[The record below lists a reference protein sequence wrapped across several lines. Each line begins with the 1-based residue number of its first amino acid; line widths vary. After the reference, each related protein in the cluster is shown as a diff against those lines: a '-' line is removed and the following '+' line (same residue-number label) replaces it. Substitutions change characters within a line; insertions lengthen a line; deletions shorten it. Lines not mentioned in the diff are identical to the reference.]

1 MYLEKPAV
9 SALAALTMGLLLL
22 VSPAARADDAP
33 GGGTAAA
40 PLEPLPPPPAPGGP
54 ASTASPV
61 ASNPVASAPPSAS
74 CTVDPCASTCACAAR
89 CCGKCGCDKPKINL
103 SVTGVRFAVT
113 HVNAGPVNET
123 TIGAG
128 FAGAAETY
136 ALDGTTHGSGYFML
150 GGGQGG
156 FEGAL
161 ASSVDIGYRIP
172 VAEEHGPFGRIGID
186 GRLQG
191 NDLLYFSMLELPR
204 LSLGWQYL
212 KGNTVLEGGA
222 RGGAILAGLYDPGDA
237 GRRKLS
243 GFEWGGFVSGQVA
256 FLRGDASFMRIETPN
271 TLNGTPVD
279 VARGQICGVGGK
291 LGVCLDGMFF
301 RGDAEMR
308 AEASAIRTATSRYV
322 GLTIGITGF

>member
-1 MYLEKPAV
+1 M
-9 SALAALTMGLLLL
+9 
-22 VSPAARADDAP
+22 
-33 GGGTAAA
+33 
-40 PLEPLPPPPAPGGP
+40 
-54 ASTASPV
+54 
-61 ASNPVASAPPSAS
+61 
-74 CTVDPCASTCACAAR
+74 
-89 CCGKCGCDKPKINL
+89 
-103 SVTGVRFAVT
+103 TGIRFAVT
-113 HVNAGPVNET
+113 HVDAGPVNES
-123 TIGAG
+123 TIGVG

-136 ALDGTTHGSGYFML
+136 ALDGTTHGQGYFML

-161 ASSVDIGYRIP
+161 ASSLDIGYRVP
-172 VAEEHGPFGRIGID
+172 VAEEHGPFGRVGID

-204 LSLGWQYL
+204 VAIGWQYL
-212 KGNTVLEGGA
+212 KGRTVLEAGA

-243 GFEWGGFVSGQVA
+243 GFEWGGFVSGQID
-256 FLRGDASFMRIETPN
+256 FLRADASFMRIETPH

-279 VARGQICGVGGK
+279 VGRAQLCGVGGTF
-291 LGVCLDGMFF
+291 GACLDGMLF

-308 AEASAIRTATSRYV
+308 AEASATRSTVSQYV